1 MGRCQ
6 SSYGTEGKMLTDL
19 MIMVNLSQWKEESV
33 VMAVALTNSNH
44 MKVGNIYKTV
54 LFCVV
59 KYLSAL

>member
-1 MGRCQ
+1 
-6 SSYGTEGKMLTDL
+6 MLTDL